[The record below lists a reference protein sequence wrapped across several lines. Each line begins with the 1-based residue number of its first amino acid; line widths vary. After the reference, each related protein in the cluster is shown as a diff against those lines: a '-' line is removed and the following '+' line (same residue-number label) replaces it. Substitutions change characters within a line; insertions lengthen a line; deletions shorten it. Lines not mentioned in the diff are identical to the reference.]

1 MVQCIKYR
9 FSLQEAENCQKVAM
23 VAEVTDLRDQFLDSS
38 DEEDML
44 AEDDLYQE
52 DEDEEEEDEEVDE
65 DLSDEECGLARPAGG
80 RRRARLEWDNDI

>member
-1 MVQCIKYR
+1 
-9 FSLQEAENCQKVAM
+9 M